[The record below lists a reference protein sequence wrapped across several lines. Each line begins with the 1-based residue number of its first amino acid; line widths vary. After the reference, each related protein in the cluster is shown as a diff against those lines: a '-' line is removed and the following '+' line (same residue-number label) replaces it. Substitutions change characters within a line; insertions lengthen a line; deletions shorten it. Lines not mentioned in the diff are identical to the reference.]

1 MLLKFLYFILLLAA
15 FRFAVRLVRTVLA
28 VSGSRPEVR
37 SKRAP
42 ASGLDKETIIDVEFT
57 EEVRPDPD
65 RNKAP

>member
-15 FRFAVRLVRTVLA
+15 FRFLVRLVRAVLA

-42 ASGLDKETIIDVEFT
+42 ASGLDKLRYGSIESRVW
-57 EEVRPDPD
+57 R
-65 RNKAP
+65 AAAW